1 GGLAGALPT
10 RRRVVLRVNEDRGSI
25 RIAPRARLDRF
36 LRMCRVELGAQD
48 RAIANPA
55 VHGAFKGFH
64 GCAWTR
70 RSEGRITTGFHPTS
84 GVEYI
89 VAQHDILA
97 RDILLVRATAIIA
110 TDDAAV
116 GGRPL

>member
-1 GGLAGALPT
+1 
-10 RRRVVLRVNEDRGSI
+10 
-25 RIAPRARLDRF
+25 
-36 LRMCRVELGAQD
+36 MCRVELGTQD
-48 RAIANPA
+48 RAIANTA
-55 VHGAFKGFH
+55 VLGAFKGFH
-64 GCAWTR
+64 GRAWTR
-70 RSEGRITTGFHPTS
+70 RAEGRITTGLNPAS
-84 GVEYI
+84 GVEHI